1 MTRLTWTTVLLSGI
15 ALAGAAVPG
24 CASSTAPRG
33 KETAGEYLDDSVI
46 TTKVKAAL
54 MDEASLKSFQ
64 ISVKT
69 YRDTVQ
75 LSGFVDSA
83 AAVHRAGQVAAGVKG
98 VATVKNDLI
107 VK

>member
-24 CASSTAPRG
+24 CAASTAPRG
-33 KETAGEYLDDSVI
+33 KETAGEDLDDSVM
-46 TTKVKAAL
+46 TTKVKPAL
-54 MDEASLKSFQ
+54 MAEASLKSFQ
-64 ISVKT
+64 ISVHS

>member
-24 CASSTAPRG
+24 CASSTAPR

-54 MDEASLKSFQ
+54 LDEASLKSFQ

-69 YRDTVQ
+69 YKDTVQ

-83 AAVHRAGQVAAGVKG
+83 AAVHRAGQIAAGVKG